1 MITKIYNRNRMRH
14 FIAGVFSYLLPL
26 TSYLLLLTSCHNASV
41 PTQFTDIKKAP
52 PIYPDY
58 TDVTIPVNIA
68 PLTFEMN
75 DSCDEVV
82 ARFMVGD
89 HELVCGGQA
98 VQPEMDDWRELVNKA
113 VGSKKDINVEVFTR
127 LGDEWWRYKPFHIT
141 VSPDSIDPY
150 ISYRLISPS
159 YVAYEELT
167 LNQRCLENYD
177 EKVMV
182 NNMLCGKETTGQCVN
197 CHNYQQ
203 YNPRRMQFH
212 ARQFHGG
219 TVIAYDGKLSK
230 INMRNDSIL
239 SAGVYPAWH
248 PWLPLIVYSTNKTS
262 QSFHTRNLNKIE
274 VFDAVSDLIAYDV
287 AKNEVTNIENEET
300 EFEVFP
306 VWAPDGKTVYYCSA
320 HFEFQDTVSH
330 DVEVVRRYKEVQ
342 YNIYK
347 KSFDPDTYRF
357 GPRELVFQA
366 DSLGKS
372 ATIPRVSPDGR
383 FLLFTLGH
391 YGVFHIWH
399 READLYLLDLTNG
412 EVRAMDEIN
421 SSETE
426 SYHAWSSNGRWVVF
440 SSRRDDGSYTRP
452 FFAHVDADGKGSK
465 PFELPQA
472 DPDYHRQFMKCY
484 NVPEFM
490 LGPVEVSP
498 QEFASVLKA
507 SDGDPV
513 KYVPNLTK

>member
-1 MITKIYNRNRMRH
+1 MITKINNKNRVRT
-14 FIAGVFSYLLPL
+14 FIAGV
-26 TSYLLLLTSCHNASV
+26 SYLLLLSLLLLSSACQSPSV

-52 PIYPDY
+52 SIYPDY

-82 ARFMVGD
+82 ARFTVGD
-89 HELVCGGQA
+89 HELVCGGRA

-113 VGSKKDINVEVFTR
+113 VGNKKDVNVEVYIR
-127 LGDEWWRYKPFHIT
+127 LGEEWWRYKPFHIT
-141 VSPDSIDPY
+141 VSADSIDPY

-197 CHNYQQ
+197 CHNYQM
-203 YNPRRMQFH
+203 YNPQRMQFH

-287 AKNEVTNIENEET
+287 AKNEVTNIENQEN

-320 HFEFQDTVSH
+320 HFEFRDTTSH
-330 DVEVVRRYKEVQ
+330 EVEVVRNYREVK

-347 KSFDPDTYRF
+347 KSFNPDTYQF

-366 DSLGKS
+366 DSLNMS
-372 ATIPRVSPDGR
+372 ATLPRVSPDGR
-383 FLLFTLGH
+383 FLMFTMGH
-391 YGVFHIWH
+391 YGVFH
-399 READLYLLDLTNG
+399 
-412 EVRAMDEIN
+412 
-421 SSETE
+421 
-426 SYHAWSSNGRWVVF
+426 
-440 SSRRDDGSYTRP
+440 RRDDGSYTRP
-452 FFAHVDADGKGSK
+452 FFAHIDANGKGSK

-484 NVPEFM
+484 NIPEFM
-490 LGPVEVSP
+490 RGPVEVSP

-507 SDGDPV
+507 SDGEPV
-513 KYVPNLTK
+513 KYVQKLRKNE